1 MSRSEPSAA
10 LSLRQWPL
18 LVVVVGVLVGIGVAF
33 LGETTW
39 RLGCL
44 LIGLSLVVGALER
57 LLLPSRE
64 AGLLEVR
71 SKGFD
76 VAVLAL
82 AGLAVLTLSMIVPPG
97 R

>member
-1 MSRSEPSAA
+1 MTRSEPSAA

-18 LVVVVGVLVGIGVAF
+18 LVVVVGVLAGIGVVF
-33 LGETTW
+33 LGNTTW
-39 RLGCL
+39 RPGCL
-44 LIGLSLVVGALER
+44 LIGLSLLVGAVER

-71 SKGFD
+71 SKPFD

-82 AGLAVLTLSMIVPPG
+82 AGLAVLVLSLAVPAS

>member
-1 MSRSEPSAA
+1 M
-10 LSLRQWPL
+10 RQWPL
-18 LVVVVGVLVGIGVAF
+18 LVVVVGVLAGIGVAF
-33 LGETTW
+33 LGDATW
-39 RLGCL
+39 RFGCL
-44 LIGLSLVVGALER
+44 LVGLSLVVGALER
-57 LLLPSRE
+57 LLLSRRA

-82 AGLAVLTLSMIVPPG
+82 AGLSVLVLSIAVPAG

>member
-10 LSLRQWPL
+10 RSLRQWPL
-18 LVVVVGVLVGIGVAF
+18 LVVVVGVLVGIGVVFVGDA
-33 LGETTW
+33 TW
-39 RLGCL
+39 RLGCV

-76 VAVLAL
+76 VAVLAV
-82 AGLAVLTLSMIVPPG
+82 AGLAVLALSMAVPRG

>member
-10 LSLRQWPL
+10 LSMRQWPL
-18 LVVVVGVLVGIGVAF
+18 LVVVVGVLVGIGVVF
-33 LGETTW
+33 LGENTW

-71 SKGFD
+71 SKAFD

-82 AGLAVLTLSMIVPPG
+82 AGVAVLTLSMVVPPG

>member
-10 LSLRQWPL
+10 RSLRQWPL
-18 LVVVVGVLVGIGVAF
+18 LVVVVGVLAGIGVV
-33 LGETTW
+33 LGGDGTW
-39 RLGCL
+39 RLGCV

-76 VAVLAL
+76 VAVLAV
-82 AGLAVLTLSMIVPPG
+82 AGLAVLTLSMVVPPG